1 MPRIIVKCHYY
12 KNVSSRKSMGGYLNY
27 IAKREGVEPLK
38 DEWKNAP
45 VTERQNELIQTIITK
60 LPSVKKS
67 SQYTDLQY
75 AQTRSNASEFISHC
89 VELHPQ
95 LLQEDSYLRYMAT
108 RPRTEKAYGSHGL
121 FSDSDKPL
129 DLESEVKAL
138 ESFDGNVFT
147 VIVSL
152 KREDASRLGYDN
164 ANRWRDFI
172 RANIDMIAEQY
183 GIPKQHL
190 KWYGAF
196 HNESHH
202 PHIHL
207 LLYSTDQDHPGYIR
221 LNGINKMRSSFGTM
235 IFQDDLRE
243 IYDRQTKLRNQ
254 ITDTMREEFKSLL
267 DSVKN
272 GSVLDDSFLLKFEEL
287 ALHLNECK
295 GKKVYGYLPKG
306 VKSLVDELVDEV
318 SVDENVQSL
327 YDFWYRAKCSVFET
341 YTDTMPEKLALSKE
355 KAFKAV
361 RNALVY
367 EASRLGY
374 ELSRRDSISGIDIR
388 SGAKKASST
397 GNKTNGTYHNR
408 IVISAAMRFA
418 GSLSQVFYDNYK
430 KYDPEEDDIDKQL
443 RREIWAVKN
452 GQNLVM

>member
-27 IAKREGVEPLK
+27 IAKREGVELLK

-75 AQTRSNASEFISHC
+75 AQIRSNASEFISHC
-89 VELHPQ
+89 VEMHPQ

-108 RPRTEKAYGSHGL
+108 RPRTEKASGSHGL

-207 LLYSTDQDHPGYIR
+207 LLYSTDQDHPG
-221 LNGINKMRSSFGTM
+221 
-235 IFQDDLRE
+235 
-243 IYDRQTKLRNQ
+243 
-254 ITDTMREEFKSLL
+254 
-267 DSVKN
+267 
-272 GSVLDDSFLLKFEEL
+272 
-287 ALHLNECK
+287 
-295 GKKVYGYLPKG
+295 
-306 VKSLVDELVDEV
+306 
-318 SVDENVQSL
+318 
-327 YDFWYRAKCSVFET
+327 
-341 YTDTMPEKLALSKE
+341 
-355 KAFKAV
+355 
-361 RNALVY
+361 
-367 EASRLGY
+367 
-374 ELSRRDSISGIDIR
+374 
-388 SGAKKASST
+388 
-397 GNKTNGTYHNR
+397 
-408 IVISAAMRFA
+408 
-418 GSLSQVFYDNYK
+418 
-430 KYDPEEDDIDKQL
+430 
-443 RREIWAVKN
+443 
-452 GQNLVM
+452 